1 MTLLEFNKIKIREPR
16 FNTSESED
24 EIYVSFWE
32 CGSSMSTIRRTYFSD
47 IKGTPAML
55 DILDIKYTQGG
66 LSEKNKLNILET
78 KENIISKIENYLSLK
93 NVYEYLDNTEFRMSQ
108 ERYEKMLNYLIIITS
123 CEEMISYYKG
133 EENNMKL
140 IYTDQEKINTLLKE
154 QNEELLFRLKNR
166 DNEIEKLR
174 EELSYYHKMSDQR
187 VEFNSYQIFKNKL
200 NEFLESGE
208 YQDFDIDYLKFIWDT
223 ACKDNDIEQLKEIGS
238 KLIPHTIFQDEE
250 LLARIEEQND
260 TIQELYNEIESFK
273 DEEY

>member
-1 MTLLEFNKIKIREPR
+1 
-16 FNTSESED
+16 
-24 EIYVSFWE
+24 
-32 CGSSMSTIRRTYFSD
+32 
-47 IKGTPAML
+47 
-55 DILDIKYTQGG
+55 
-66 LSEKNKLNILET
+66 
-78 KENIISKIENYLSLK
+78 
-93 NVYEYLDNTEFRMSQ
+93 
-108 ERYEKMLNYLIIITS
+108 
-123 CEEMISYYKG
+123 
-133 EENNMKL
+133 MKL
-140 IYTDQEKINTLLKE
+140 IYTTQEKINTLLKE

-187 VEFNSYQIFKNKL
+187 IEFNSYQIFKNKL

-238 KLIPHTIFQDEE
+238 KLIKHTIFQDEE

>member
-174 EELSYYHKMSDQR
+174 EELSYYRKMSDQR

-250 LLARIEEQND
+250 LLARIEEQNE